1 MRNTLCNCHYSP
13 SQTSFGCVEITLS
26 VCSTLYAIVFGPYPS
41 YRKLWKSLLHTNIA
55 YDTRMCH
62 AFFFFLPKVI
72 WANSRSL
79 EGKVKICVRSVSL
92 LWRDIGR
99 SYFTQSL
106 LMTWWCVM
114 ISTQGQLDRFK
125 VTGK

>member
-26 VCSTLYAIVFGPYPS
+26 VCPTLYAIVFGPYPS

-62 AFFFFLPKVI
+62 VFFFFLPKVI
-72 WANSRSL
+72 WATSRSL
-79 EGKVKICVRSVSL
+79 EVKVKICVRSVSV

-114 ISTQGQLDRFK
+114 ISTQGQLGRFK